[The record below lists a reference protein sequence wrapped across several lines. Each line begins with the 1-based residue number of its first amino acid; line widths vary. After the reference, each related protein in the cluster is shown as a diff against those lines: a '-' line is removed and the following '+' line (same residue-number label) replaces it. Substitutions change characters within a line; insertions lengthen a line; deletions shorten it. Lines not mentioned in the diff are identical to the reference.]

1 MQAIGDPG
9 QGWCNAIF
17 YIVCSPVYGRK
28 LLIQMFAM
36 ASGAVQA
43 CLKFSLNIS
52 IGGRIEASPLVGIL
66 LIMCVLIVSW
76 SVLNS

>member
-1 MQAIGDPG
+1 MQVIGDPG

-28 LLIQMFAM
+28 LIITPCLKPLIQMFAM

-43 CLKFSLNIS
+43 YFKFSLNINN
-52 IGGRIEASPLVGIL
+52 GGRIEASPLVEH
-66 LIMCVLIVSW
+66 
-76 SVLNS
+76 